1 MQIILNFKKK
11 AIVREE
17 VAGFF
22 IFFCNLVRK
31 NGKGGDKLQAG
42 LVSFLTDQTGVRTG
56 YF

>member
-31 NGKGGDKLQAG
+31 ERKGRG
-42 LVSFLTDQTGVRTG
+42 
-56 YF
+56 